1 MKYRNF
7 WLRTLNVRS
16 NEGALVKSLFLLE
29 FFQGAGIAF
38 FFTASFALFLA
49 HFPITEL
56 PYVFIYSALLQW
68 ITGFV
73 YSQIEHKFKISN
85 LAIIITVFII
95 VSMLFFR
102 IAFMYVHANWFLYI
116 MLAWF
121 NVLYLLNNLEFWGL
135 ASLLFDARQS
145 KRLFSVIS
153 AGDIPAKFIG
163 YTLALLTVQYI
174 GTINLLL
181 AGVVCMLVSII
192 YIVRLKKSGL
202 IHEVDHHTNHTKK
215 HPSNQLGK
223 VVKNVAENILIR
235 RLATLSIIITGS
247 FIIINFAF
255 YAGVKEAF
263 KDDVSLAKFIAFFL
277 AIVRI
282 IALIIKMIF
291 TGRLINNLGIIRSLL
306 ITPVVMLL
314 FVAIIILTQN
324 MPGYQT
330 IIIYLFG
337 ATSIV
342 VDILRSS
349 INSPV
354 FLTIMQPLSFHER
367 LRAHTIVKG
376 IMDPFASIIAG
387 GLLLLL
393 IHYEHKVDLL
403 ILSYLMMLIAV
414 LWIVGIFRVNSQ
426 YLKTVIK
433 TISSRYFNQ
442 ENFSIHDSGTLEWL
456 KEKVKTGSETE
467 ASNILNMVFN
477 NGDALS
483 DELVVAALAHPSE
496 KVKTTALKLISLNDF
511 PSASQILLPFLQHDN
526 NPSIVAEC
534 IKILCKNGVNNS
546 LIIQF
551 TKDKE
556 MAIRQAALAGLL
568 FYGSASSKLEVTGHL
583 KEMMASGDLNE
594 RKSVAEILGTQ
605 EGATQ
610 VEMTLQLMNDEDASV
625 RKAAFLAAGK
635 SGNKILLQQLMNRID
650 SADSGIIYPLLI
662 AGEHALPFI
671 FDYVKAPDAKQL
683 QKEKLILLCGRI
695 EGHKAQAVL
704 LKMLHSLPEE
714 YLTIIKAMYRSNYKP
729 TLADRPIFIE
739 VAKTMLAR
747 SAAFIYM
754 QASLE
759 TQHKKNE
766 LLIQSFSLELIA
778 FRDGLLY
785 LFALLY
791 DREHIN
797 KVRTAYAT
805 GKKENI
811 INAMEIIDIA
821 VRKDLANQFNI
832 IFEPGNISER
842 MDGLKKIYP
851 GEFFENVSRILM
863 RILSDEVNNYNN
875 WTMACC
881 LYTSKKQHHIVDNS
895 VIKKYTSAENLMVR
909 ETAYFAL

>member
-7 WLRTLNVRS
+7 WLRALNVRS
-16 NEGALVKSLFLLE
+16 NEGALVKTLFLLE

-68 ITGFV
+68 VTGFI
-73 YSQIEHKFKISN
+73 YSQVEHKFKISN
-85 LAIIITVFII
+85 LAIIITIFII

-102 IAFMYVHANWFLYI
+102 IAFIYVHADWFLYI

-163 YTLALLTVQYI
+163 YTLALLTVEYI

-181 AGVVCMLVSII
+181 AGVACMLISII

-202 IHEVDHHTNHTKK
+202 IHEADHHTSHSKK

-223 VVKNVAENILIR
+223 VVKNVSGNTLIR
-235 RLATLSIIITGS
+235 RLAALSIIITGS
-247 FIIINFAF
+247 FIILNFAF
-255 YAGVKEAF
+255 YAGVKEAYH
-263 KDDVSLAKFIAFFL
+263 DDVSLAKFIAFFL

-282 IALIIKMIF
+282 IALVIKMIF

-314 FVAIIILTQN
+314 FVAIIVLTQN
-324 MPGYQT
+324 MQGYQK

-354 FLTIMQPLSFHER
+354 FLTIMQPLSYHER

-403 ILSYLMMLIAV
+403 MLSYLMMSIGV
-414 LWIVGIFRVNSQ
+414 LWIIGIFRVNSQ

-442 ENFSIHDSGTLEWL
+442 ENFSIKDSGTLEWL

-467 ASNILNMVFN
+467 ASNILTMVFN
-477 NGDALS
+477 SGDSLS
-483 DELVVAALAHPSE
+483 KELVIAALAHPSD
-496 KVKTTALKLISLNDF
+496 KVKTNALKLISLAEF
-511 PSASQILLPFLQHDN
+511 PAAEEILMPFLRHNN
-526 NPSIVAEC
+526 NPQIVAEC
-534 IKILCKNGVNNS
+534 IKILCKNGIDNS
-546 LIIQF
+546 YIIQF
-551 TKDKE
+551 TTDKE
-556 MAIRQAALAGLL
+556 ITTRQAALTGLL
-568 FYGSASSKLEVTGHL
+568 FYGSISSKLKATGIL
-583 KEMMASGDLNE
+583 KEMTASEDYRE
-594 RKSVAEILGTQ
+594 RKAVAEILSTQ
-605 EGATQ
+605 EGAGQ
-610 VEMTLQLMNDEDASV
+610 AEITLQLMNDKNALV
-625 RKAAFLAAGK
+625 RKAALMAAGK
-635 SGNKILLQQLMNRID
+635 SGNKELLQQLMNRID
-650 SADSGIIYPLLI
+650 TADSGIIYPLLI
-662 AGEHALPFI
+662 AGEKALPFI
-671 FDYVKAPDAKQL
+671 VNYVKATGAKRV

-695 EGHKAQAVL
+695 EGHEAQAVL
-704 LKMLHSLPEE
+704 MQMLTTLPDE

-729 TLADRPIFIE
+729 TVADRNVFIT
-739 VAKTMLAR
+739 VAKSILSR

-759 TQHKKNE
+759 AQHIKNE
-766 LLIQSFSLELIA
+766 LLIRSFALELVA
-778 FRDGLLY
+778 LRDALLY
-785 LFALLY
+785 LFALLH

-805 GKKENI
+805 GKRENI

-821 VRKDLANQFNI
+821 VRKDLAIQFNI
-832 IFEPGNISER
+832 IFEPGNVLER
-842 MDGLKKIYP
+842 MDGLKNIYP
-851 GEFFENVSRILM
+851 VEFFENVSRVLI
-863 RILSDEVNNYNN
+863 RILSDDVNNYNS
-875 WTMACC
+875 WTMSCC
-881 LYTSKKQHHIVDNS
+881 LYTSKKQNHIIDNS
-895 VIKKYTSAENLMVR
+895 LIKKFTSSENIMVK
-909 ETAYFAL
+909 ETALFAL

>member
-1 MKYRNF
+1 M
-7 WLRTLNVRS
+7 RS
-16 NEGALVKSLFLLE
+16 NEGALVKTLFLLE

-56 PYVFIYSALLQW
+56 PYVFIYSAILQW
-68 ITGFV
+68 LTGFI
-73 YSQIEHKFKISN
+73 YSQVEHKFKISS
-85 LAIIITVFII
+85 LAIIITIFII

-102 IAFMYVHANWFLYI
+102 IAFIYVHADWFLYI

-121 NVLYLLNNLEFWGL
+121 NVIYLLNNLEFWGL

-181 AGVVCMLVSII
+181 AGVACMLVSII

-202 IHEVDHHTNHTKK
+202 IHEADHHTTHTKK

-223 VVKNVAENILIR
+223 VVKNVSGNTLIR
-235 RLATLSIIITGS
+235 RLAALSIIVTGS
-247 FIIINFAF
+247 FIILNFAF
-255 YAGVKEAF
+255 YAGVKEAYD
-263 KDDVSLAKFIAFFL
+263 DDVSLAKFIAFFL

-282 IALIIKMIF
+282 IALIVKMIF

-306 ITPVVMLL
+306 ITPIVMLL
-314 FVAIIILTQN
+314 FVAIIVLTQN
-324 MPGYQT
+324 MPGYQK

-393 IHYEHKVDLL
+393 IHYGHKVDLL
-403 ILSYLMMLIAV
+403 ALSYLMMLIGI
-414 LWIVGIFRVNSQ
+414 LWIIGIFRVNSQ

-442 ENFSIHDSGTLEWL
+442 ESFSIKDSGTLEWL
-456 KEKVKTGSETE
+456 KEKVKNGTEIE

-477 NGDALS
+477 NGDPLS
-483 DELVVAALAHPSE
+483 EDLVAAALAHPSE
-496 KVKTTALKLISLNDF
+496 NVQTTALKLISLSDF
-511 PSASQILLPFLQHDN
+511 PSASEILLPFLEQN
-526 NPSIVAEC
+526 KNPAIVAEC
-534 IKILCKNGVNNS
+534 IKILCKNGVDNS
-546 LIIQF
+546 YILQF
-551 TKDKE
+551 ITDKE
-556 MAIRQAALAGLL
+556 MAVRQAALTGLL
-568 FYGSASSKLEVTGHL
+568 FCGSEASKLEAVGFL
-583 KEMMASGDLNE
+583 KQMLASDDVNE
-594 RKSVAEILGTQ
+594 RKAVAEILSKQ
-605 EGATQ
+605 EGADL
-610 VEMTLQLMNDEDASV
+610 VDMTLQLMNDRDALV
-625 RKAAFLAAGK
+625 RKAALLAAGK
-635 SGNKILLQQLMNRID
+635 SGNKELLQQLMNRID
-650 SADSGIIYPLLI
+650 TADSGLIYPLLM
-662 AGEHALPFI
+662 AGEKALPFI
-671 FDYVKAPDAKQL
+671 FDYVKTSEAKQIK
-683 QKEKLILLCGRI
+683 KEKLILLCGRI
-695 EGHKAQAVL
+695 EGHTAQAVL
-704 LKMLHSLPEE
+704 LKMLTTLPED
-714 YLTIIKAMYRSNYKP
+714 YLTIIKAMYRCNFKP
-729 TLADRPIFIE
+729 TQANRTIFIE
-739 VAKTMLAR
+739 IAKTMLSR
-747 SAAFIYM
+747 TAAFIYM

-759 TQHKKNE
+759 SQQKKNE
-766 LLIQSFSLELIA
+766 LLIRSFALELVA
-778 FRDGLLY
+778 LRDSLLY

-821 VRKDLANQFNI
+821 VRKDLASQFNI
-832 IFEPGNISER
+832 IFEPGNIAER
-842 MDGLKKIYP
+842 MDGLEKIYP
-851 GEFFENVSRILM
+851 VEFFESVSRVLM
-863 RILSDEVNNYNN
+863 RILSDDANNYNN

-881 LYTSKKQHHIVDNS
+881 LYLSKKQHHEVDNLL
-895 VIKKYTSAENLMVR
+895 IKKYTTAENEMVR
-909 ETAYFAL
+909 ETAFFAL